1 MAPVSFK
8 VGGAGLKC
16 TLVHLCF
23 TFRPKFGK
31 KQISQNSLY
40 TEESESVPDW
50 VLKGHYFIIL
60 LETLRVGQCLCSR
73 SEWA

>member
-40 TEESESVPDW
+40 TE
-50 VLKGHYFIIL
+50 GHYFIIL